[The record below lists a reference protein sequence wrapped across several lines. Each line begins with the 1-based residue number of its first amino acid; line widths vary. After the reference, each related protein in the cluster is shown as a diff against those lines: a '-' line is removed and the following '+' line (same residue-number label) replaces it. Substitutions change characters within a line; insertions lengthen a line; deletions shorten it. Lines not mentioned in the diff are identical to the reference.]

1 MSDELAYF
9 ERRLP
14 VYLVVDTSGSM
25 AGEPIAA
32 LEMGLKMLLS
42 DLSCDPQAL
51 DTVWLSLITFD
62 STAEQI
68 VPLSDMTVFQTP
80 HLEAGGTTSLGDAID
95 LLMNRI
101 EDEVRLVKDD
111 QKGDWRPMVFL
122 FTDGTPTDDWE
133 EPIEEFRRR
142 DMAMVVA
149 CAAGPEADDGVL
161 QKLSPTVLRLQDT
174 QPGTLGAFMKWVTL
188 SLTET
193 SKSLGTRADRSEML
207 PELPPDQGI
216 QMVH

>member
-1 MSDELAYF
+1 MSQEGAYY

-42 DLSCDPQAL
+42 DLVCDPQAL

-62 STAEQI
+62 SEAEQL
-68 VPLSDMTVFQTP
+68 VPLTQMDEFQTP
-80 HLEAGGTTSLGDAID
+80 HLEAHGTTALGDALE
-95 LLMNRI
+95 LLMSRLD
-101 EDEVRLVKDD
+101 EEVRKVTEE

-133 EPIEEFRRR
+133 DLAEEFRRK
-142 DMAMVVA
+142 DEAMLIG

-161 QKLSPTVLRLQDT
+161 KKLTGTVLRLQDT
-174 QPGTLGAFMKWVTL
+174 QPGTLGA
-188 SLTET
+188 
-193 SKSLGTRADRSEML
+193 
-207 PELPPDQGI
+207 
-216 QMVH
+216 